1 MTHDSGD
8 WLKPAEGMDNKTM
21 QVIVQHLRGGAAS
34 ARLDDLD
41 RDPVSM
47 YADEIRVMYTV

>member
-1 MTHDSGD
+1 
-8 WLKPAEGMDNKTM
+8 MDNKTM